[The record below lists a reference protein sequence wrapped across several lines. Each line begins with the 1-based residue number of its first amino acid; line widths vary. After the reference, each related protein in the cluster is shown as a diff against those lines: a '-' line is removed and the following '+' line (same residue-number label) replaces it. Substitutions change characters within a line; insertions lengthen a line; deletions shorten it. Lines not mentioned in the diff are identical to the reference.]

1 MDINTRT
8 SLVGFLL
15 AVSALSLPAAAANS
29 PTPEIEATPQ
39 TVESRLSRLTE
50 AIRERTQ
57 QLPETSAFTSD
68 EIALG
73 WGDGRGGRRGWVD
86 TRRGGWLNGN
96 RGGFANRNPWR
107 NGWGD
112 RGGFFN
118 TRPWGNSGSFINRW

>member
-1 MDINTRT
+1 MDITTRT

-29 PTPEIEATPQ
+29 PTSEIATTPQ

-57 QLPETSAFTSD
+57 QLPEASAFTSD
-68 EIALG
+68 EIAFG
-73 WGDGRGGRRGWVD
+73 WGDGRGRRGWVN
-86 TRRGGWLNGN
+86 TRGGGWVNSN

-112 RGGFFN
+112 RGSFFN
-118 TRPWGNSGSFINRW
+118 SRPWGNRGSFINRW